1 MKLCILLFDGF
12 TALDVVGG
20 YEVLAR
26 LPGVET
32 EFVSTEPGIVAA
44 DTRRLCMLSYG
55 RLDAVAACDIL
66 YVPGGPGVEA
76 AISDPALLQK
86 VRLLSRTSSWTVGI
100 CNGVAILGA
109 ADLIS
114 GRRVTTN
121 WGWRG
126 RVAEYGATVVTERY
140 VRDGN
145 VVTGAGVSASIDAA
159 LYLASLIFGDEVAEL
174 MQLGIE
180 YFPRPPIGPASVEEV
195 SDRAKQSLRSWIEHS
210 EPAQL
215 RMTPPW
221 LTETTRR

>member
-32 EFVSTEPGIVAA
+32 EFVSTEPGIVAT
-44 DTRRLCMLSYG
+44 DTRRLGMVSYG

-66 YVPGGPGVEA
+66 YVPGGPGVDA
-76 AISDPALLQK
+76 AISDPKLLEK
-86 VRLLSRTSSWTVGI
+86 VRLLSQTSSWTVGI
-100 CNGVAILGA
+100 CNGVAVLGA
-109 ADLIS
+109 ANLIC
-114 GRRVTTN
+114 GRHVTTN

-126 RVAEYGATVVTERY
+126 RVADYGATVVTERY

-159 LYLASLIFGDEVAEL
+159 LYLTSLIFGDEVAEL
-174 MQLGIE
+174 VQLGIE
-180 YFPRPPIGPASVEEV
+180 YFPRPPIGPPSVEEV
-195 SDRAKQSLRSWIEHS
+195 SNRTKESLRSWIEQA

-215 RMTPPW
+215 RMTAPW
-221 LTETTRR
+221 LTEATRR